1 MTAEKKQETPIEL
14 NNIKQALNKITDTE
28 LALDIL
34 TNLESLSNFVNKQ
47 NDALSDSLSEVQRI
61 QNINQALMLRAT
73 ATNTGVQTAIS
84 LPSSTSVDYDKIDSV
99 QSIIDRI

>member
-1 MTAEKKQETPIEL
+1 MTTENKQETPIEL
-14 NNIKQALNKITDTE
+14 NNIKQSLNKITDTE

-34 TNLESLSNFVNKQ
+34 TNLESLTNFVNKQ
-47 NDALSDSLSEVQRI
+47 NNALSDSQSEVQRI

-73 ATNTGVQTAIS
+73 ATNTGVQTAIA
-84 LPSSTSVDYDKIDSV
+84 LPSSTSVDYDKIDSI

>member
-1 MTAEKKQETPIEL
+1 MTTENKQETPIEL

-47 NDALSDSLSEVQRI
+47 NDALSDSKSEVQRI

>member
-1 MTAEKKQETPIEL
+1 MTTENKQETPIEL

-34 TNLESLSNFVNKQ
+34 TNLESLTNFVNKQ
-47 NDALSDSLSEVQRI
+47 NSALSDSLSEVQRI

>member
-1 MTAEKKQETPIEL
+1 MTTENKQETPIEL

-47 NDALSDSLSEVQRI
+47 KDALSDSQSEVQRI

>member
-1 MTAEKKQETPIEL
+1 MTTENKQETPIEL

-47 NDALSDSLSEVQRI
+47 NSALSDSQSEVQRI